1 MIGPIFK
8 TDGFGFVF
16 PKRSLLI
23 PNVSQAILK
32 VTGTERILDI
42 EKKWFKEGRNCQDL
56 NSPKVSS
63 NSLGLESFWVL
74 FLISGVASILALI
87 IFIASLIYRHG
98 HILMHPA
105 DSEASTWRNI
115 LTMLQTFNEKDH
127 TCHTLKFT
135 SQSQDAVKAS
145 PSNIFPDSSVF
156 YEAQETLTTDEPS
169 PEIV

>member
-1 MIGPIFK
+1 M
-8 TDGFGFVF
+8 F

-23 PNVSQAILK
+23 PNVSHAILK
-32 VTGTERILDI
+32 VTGTERILDT

-74 FLISGVASILALI
+74 FLISGVASTLALI
-87 IFIASLIYRHG
+87 IFIASFIYRHR

-115 LTMLQTFNEKDH
+115 LTMLKTFNEKDL
-127 TCHTLKFT
+127 TRRTFKLT

-145 PSNIFPDSSVF
+145 PSNI
-156 YEAQETLTTDEPS
+156 S
-169 PEIV
+169 PQIVLCFMKRKRH

>member
-1 MIGPIFK
+1 MQL
-8 TDGFGFVF
+8 F

-23 PNVSQAILK
+23 PDVSQAILK

-42 EKKWFKEGRNCQDL
+42 EKKWFKEGRTCQDL

-87 IFIASLIYRHG
+87 IFIASFIYRQLHG

-115 LTMLQTFNEKDH
+115 LTMLQTFNEKDL

-145 PSNIFPDSSVF
+145 PSNISPDSSMF
-156 YEAQETLTTDEPS
+156 YEAQETLTTDESS